1 MLSALTMTM
10 LMFNLLVAIFTD
22 LYDEIK
28 ENERAIE
35 LRLMNDAIVDVE
47 FYIQFFYSAF
57 SGDTLLKCFKC
68 CFCCLKC

>member
-1 MLSALTMTM
+1 MLSALLMTM

-47 FYIQFFYSAF
+47 FYIQYF
-57 SGDTLLKCFKC
+57 
-68 CFCCLKC
+68 